1 MYHIQTTNSH
11 KQPKHTPKNLK
22 THKTQTQESQ
32 KAQKIDLQYTK
43 STNLKFGLQYIEW
56 TKQTINRNGQSENL
70 TKWTKKGH
78 NKHNR

>member
-1 MYHIQTTNSH
+1 LNPPLALQKMILKKKLLGTMYHIQTTNSH

-43 STNLKFGLQYIEW
+43 STNLKFGL
-56 TKQTINRNGQSENL
+56 
-70 TKWTKKGH
+70 
-78 NKHNR
+78 

>member
-1 MYHIQTTNSH
+1 MILKKDFWAQCTTYKQHTQTTNSH

-43 STNLKFGLQYIEW
+43 STNLKFGL
-56 TKQTINRNGQSENL
+56 
-70 TKWTKKGH
+70 
-78 NKHNR
+78 

>member
-43 STNLKFGLQYIEW
+43 STNLKFGL
-56 TKQTINRNGQSENL
+56 
-70 TKWTKKGH
+70 
-78 NKHNR
+78 